1 MQLCILNCL
10 DYSFT
15 LLKNYKQCLHMR
27 QRRHKIEETATTT
40 TTTAAESNADTLN
53 SFEIHYDAIMRVK
66 IELVRVL
73 LEYGCD
79 PNRGLAL
86 TNRNKFVINMD
97 SSLLNSNNYNPRR
110 CSSQN
115 DHKASANNYDDNNNS
130 YSLKSCEQQQQSQH
144 SEVVEETSADATIG
158 RNASRSMSLATANAL
173 ATAASHHITSS
184 SSLMLNTDVSFV
196 TKSLVDEKKFNAL
209 NATPI
214 DSPLLILCCV
224 FNCHNL
230 ANLNAGNS
238 SGNSSRA
245 NFKRRDDSTS
255 SNGINSKKNQT
266 KASSVSSSSRYSTS
280 SKTRTNR
287 VNSGVLDSNVSKIIQ
302 QQQQQKRQRDHH
314 QYNQQH
320 RRHTIQMTSTGDG
333 CGRKDV
339 SNLVR
344 RQQSDEKHLENN
356 NCKINESLIPEG
368 SEVVEEKN
376 KVRPLKTILL
386 ICFKSLLTYPESLN
400 PIQGNA

>member
-1 MQLCILNCL
+1 
-10 DYSFT
+10 
-15 LLKNYKQCLHMR
+15 MR
-27 QRRHKIEETATTT
+27 QRRHKIEQTT
-40 TTTAAESNADTLN
+40 TTTAAETNADTLN

-110 CSSQN
+110 CSLQT
-115 DHKASANNYDDNNNS
+115 DQKASANNYDDNNNS
-130 YSLKSCEQQQQSQH
+130 YSLKSCEQQQQQSQH
-144 SEVVEETSADATIG
+144 NDVVEETSADATIG

-238 SGNSSRA
+238 SGNNSSRA
-245 NFKRRDDSTS
+245 ANSKRRDDSTS

-280 SKTRTNR
+280 SKTRINR
-287 VNSGVLDSNVSKIIQ
+287 VNSGVLYSNVSKIIQ
-302 QQQQQKRQRDHH
+302 QQQQQQKRQRDHH
-314 QYNQQH
+314 HHQYNQQQH
-320 RRHTIQMTSTGDG
+320 RRHTIQMTSTVDG

-339 SNLVR
+339 SNEHLVQ

-376 KVRPLKTILL
+376 KVRPFKKTILL
-386 ICFKSLLTYPESLN
+386 ICFKSFLSYPESLN
-400 PIQGNA
+400 TIQGNA